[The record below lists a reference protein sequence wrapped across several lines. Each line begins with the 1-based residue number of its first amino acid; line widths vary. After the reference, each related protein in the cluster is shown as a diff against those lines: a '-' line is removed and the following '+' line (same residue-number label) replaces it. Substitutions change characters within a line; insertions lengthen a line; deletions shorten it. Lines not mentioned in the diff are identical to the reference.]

1 MRGEGPPF
9 CTRRSVAARDLLFML
24 WEGRMD
30 DNTRWPK
37 WLGWITAVALSSMLW
52 FVCYMIWKTVQKL

>member
-1 MRGEGPPF
+1 
-9 CTRRSVAARDLLFML
+9 ML